1 AVIARRYTIQR
12 KLGNG
17 SFGSVYL
24 VNDKKAKQGEELKVL
39 KEISVGNLKPNET
52 VEANL
57 EAQLLSK
64 LDHPAIVKFY
74 ASFVERDSFCIIT
87 EYCEGG
93 DLDCKIQE
101 YRDSG
106 KTFTQSQVID
116 WFIQLL
122 LGVNYMHER
131 RILHRDLKAKN
142 IFLKDNLLK
151 IGDFG
156 VSCLLMGSCDLATTF
171 TGTPYYMSPE
181 VLKHQGYDTKSDI
194 WSLGCI
200 LYEMCCMNH
209 AFTGQNFL
217 SVVLKIVEGET
228 PSLPDR
234 YPSKLNAVLCSML
247 SKDPSLRPAAA
258 EILKSPY
265 IDEQLQKI
273 QYKFTNMTVKD
284 KALNCH
290 KESAPI
296 FGAVQKKV
304 HLQTLQEL
312 SEVQKMTPRERMRL
326 RKLNAAD
333 ERAKKLKQ
341 LAEEKYQENIKRMQ
355 EFRSRN
361 FQQLNVNVLHE
372 SAEQTSKHLIHSQPA
387 TMGNHVSTGQD
398 EPRGNGRSEL
408 GMSEL
413 TDHGKNS
420 KSDVKMKIPVKKD
433 FSLVVHMQIKSGL
446 ICKVVKKWQREKD
459 INLAMIAWD
468 ACGEKLAGL
477 VLAFAVPSP
486 TLVLGT
492 WGDKLLRLLQ
502 DLRLSLHV
510 AVRQLG
516 GGNEKVTAVKI
527 LVEFSCCIFCF
538 TELSVP
544 LCSFKYVLSQPFHN
558 RQKSLSVFSLCDKRC
573 TAACE
578 ESCLVL
584 STSSSCQLL
593 SFCLAYLGS
602 PLLSSACSG
611 LWEYYINA
619 TMTSMSFRQKKIKD
633 IYQSIFISLEKIV
646 VAELPCYLKQALRP
660 AERCEGVRGQK
671 QLHRPFPVLPM
682 ENVRMLYQRCSAGCQ
697 SSCQNRGGIPWVLQ
711 QQFCFLFQHNSLGI
725 ALASTTSLPKY
736 LPGTNKLNFHFIYQN
751 KGAGN
756 GSSNQPFVAW
766 FVEIGGVCEITWNYG
781 KTQIANIPEDGLQT
795 WKWKP
800 IPEDPEIAE
809 EYYKDEFESC
819 SEDSEEEENA
829 ELSWTVSKTNHQ
841 DSVMNDEPKQL
852 QDLFSKS
859 VDFSTS
865 LKVSVK
871 RKLIAERLKAALS
884 VKAATRQSGIAV

>member
-1 AVIARRYTIQR
+1 MLKFQEAAKHVTVPRFNSACSDAVVARRYTIQR

-24 VNDKKAKQGEELKVL
+24 VNDRKAKQGEELKVL

-64 LDHPAIVKFY
+64 LDHPSIVKFY

-93 DLDCKIQE
+93 DLDFKIQE
-101 YRDSG
+101 YKDSG
-106 KTFTQSQVID
+106 KMFTQTQVID

-131 RILHRDLKAKN
+131 WILHRDLKAKN
-142 IFLKDNLLK
+142 IFLKDSLLK

-181 VLKHQGYDTKSDI
+181 VLKHQGYNTKSDI

-247 SKDPSLRPAAA
+247 SKNPSLRPAAA

-265 IDEQLQKI
+265 IDEQLKKI

-284 KALNCH
+284 KALNWQ
-290 KESAPI
+290 KETAPI

-333 ERAKKLKQ
+333 EKAKKLKQ

-361 FQQLNVNVLHE
+361 FQELNVNILHHF
-372 SAEQTSKHLIHSQPA
+372 S
-387 TMGNHVSTGQD
+387 VSHIVSLALEAQAC
-398 EPRGNGRSEL
+398 SE
-408 GMSEL
+408 
-413 TDHGKNS
+413 TNNWK
-420 KSDVKMKIPVKKD
+420 
-433 FSLVVHMQIKSGL
+433 VHQ
-446 ICKVVKKWQREKD
+446 
-459 INLAMIAWD
+459 NLD
-468 ACGEKLAGL
+468 
-477 VLAFAVPSP
+477 
-486 TLVLGT
+486 
-492 WGDKLLRLLQ
+492 
-502 DLRLSLHV
+502 
-510 AVRQLG
+510 
-516 GGNEKVTAVKI
+516 
-527 LVEFSCCIFCF
+527 
-538 TELSVP
+538 
-544 LCSFKYVLSQPFHN
+544 
-558 RQKSLSVFSLCDKRC
+558 
-573 TAACE
+573 
-578 ESCLVL
+578 
-584 STSSSCQLL
+584 
-593 SFCLAYLGS
+593 CLA
-602 PLLSSACSG
+602 
-611 LWEYYINA
+611 E
-619 TMTSMSFRQKKIKD
+619 
-633 IYQSIFISLEKIV
+633 
-646 VAELPCYLKQALRP
+646 
-660 AERCEGVRGQK
+660 
-671 QLHRPFPVLPM
+671 
-682 ENVRMLYQRCSAGCQ
+682 
-697 SSCQNRGGIPWVLQ
+697 
-711 QQFCFLFQHNSLGI
+711 
-725 ALASTTSLPKY
+725 
-736 LPGTNKLNFHFIYQN
+736 
-751 KGAGN
+751 
-756 GSSNQPFVAW
+756 
-766 FVEIGGVCEITWNYG
+766 
-781 KTQIANIPEDGLQT
+781 
-795 WKWKP
+795 P

-809 EYYKDEFESC
+809 EYYEDEFESC
-819 SEDSEEEENA
+819 SEDSEEEEDA

-841 DSVMNDEPKQL
+841 VYVTFENTDSDMEAMVDYLESVLNNSSLGSRTVTGVSPGVPQGFRALNSAMAETKLKRMRESAIGKLGVEAFEAVYSCLKQARQQNASEEEIRSSL
-852 QDLFSKS
+852 EKLVSRASDCFE
-859 VDFSTS
+859 VDQLLYFEEQ
-865 LKVSVK
+865 L
-871 RKLIAERLKAALS
+871 
-884 VKAATRQSGIAV
+884 

>member
-1 AVIARRYTIQR
+1 MLKFQETAKHITVARFNSACSDAVIARRYTIQR

-93 DLDCKIQE
+93 DLDFKIQE

-106 KTFTQSQVID
+106 KVFAQSQVID

-142 IFLKDNLLK
+142 IFLKDDLLK

-296 FGAVQKKV
+296 FGAVQ
-304 HLQTLQEL
+304 
-312 SEVQKMTPRERMRL
+312 
-326 RKLNAAD
+326 
-333 ERAKKLKQ
+333 

-413 TDHGKNS
+413 TDH
-420 KSDVKMKIPVKKD
+420 
-433 FSLVVHMQIKSGL
+433 
-446 ICKVVKKWQREKD
+446 E
-459 INLAMIAWD
+459 
-468 ACGEKLAGL
+468 
-477 VLAFAVPSP
+477 
-486 TLVLGT
+486 
-492 WGDKLLRLLQ
+492 
-502 DLRLSLHV
+502 
-510 AVRQLG
+510 
-516 GGNEKVTAVKI
+516 
-527 LVEFSCCIFCF
+527 
-538 TELSVP
+538 
-544 LCSFKYVLSQPFHN
+544 
-558 RQKSLSVFSLCDKRC
+558 
-573 TAACE
+573 
-578 ESCLVL
+578 
-584 STSSSCQLL
+584 
-593 SFCLAYLGS
+593 
-602 PLLSSACSG
+602 
-611 LWEYYINA
+611 
-619 TMTSMSFRQKKIKD
+619 
-633 IYQSIFISLEKIV
+633 
-646 VAELPCYLKQALRP
+646 
-660 AERCEGVRGQK
+660 
-671 QLHRPFPVLPM
+671 
-682 ENVRMLYQRCSAGCQ
+682 
-697 SSCQNRGGIPWVLQ
+697 
-711 QQFCFLFQHNSLGI
+711 
-725 ALASTTSLPKY
+725 
-736 LPGTNKLNFHFIYQN
+736 
-751 KGAGN
+751 
-756 GSSNQPFVAW
+756 
-766 FVEIGGVCEITWNYG
+766 
-781 KTQIANIPEDGLQT
+781 
-795 WKWKP
+795 

-819 SEDSEEEENA
+819 SEDSEEEEDA
-829 ELSWTVSKTNHQ
+829 ELSWTVSKINHQ
-841 DSVMNDEPKQL
+841 DSDMEAMVEYLESVLNSSSLGSRTVTRVSPGEPQGFRALNSTMAETKLKRMRESAIGKLGVEAFEAVYSCLKQARQHNASEEELRSCLEKLVSRASDCFEVDQLLYFEEQL
-852 QDLFSKS
+852 Q
-859 VDFSTS
+859 
-865 LKVSVK
+865 
-871 RKLIAERLKAALS
+871 ALEPHL
-884 VKAATRQSGIAV
+884 QL

>member
-1 AVIARRYTIQR
+1 MLKFQETAKHVTVARFNSACSDAVIARRYTIQR

-24 VNDKKAKQGEELKVL
+24 VNDRKAKQGEELKVL

-93 DLDCKIQE
+93 DLDFKIQE

-106 KTFTQSQVID
+106 KMFTQSQVID

-131 RILHRDLKAKN
+131 WILHRDLKAKN

-181 VLKHQGYDTKSDI
+181 VLKHQGYNTKSDI

-247 SKDPSLRPAAA
+247 NKNPSLRPAAA

-284 KALNCH
+284 KALICQE
-290 KESAPI
+290 ESAPI
-296 FGAVQKKV
+296 FSAVQKKV

-312 SEVQKMTPRERMRL
+312 FEVQKMTPRERMRL

-333 ERAKKLKQ
+333 EKAKKLKQ

-361 FQQLNVNVLHE
+361 FQQLNVNVLHCF
-372 SAEQTSKHLIHSQPA
+372 S
-387 TMGNHVSTGQD
+387 VSHMVSLALEAQAC
-398 EPRGNGRSEL
+398 SETNNW
-408 GMSEL
+408 E
-413 TDHGKNS
+413 
-420 KSDVKMKIPVKKD
+420 
-433 FSLVVHMQIKSGL
+433 VHQ
-446 ICKVVKKWQREKD
+446 
-459 INLAMIAWD
+459 NL
-468 ACGEKLAGL
+468 
-477 VLAFAVPSP
+477 
-486 TLVLGT
+486 
-492 WGDKLLRLLQ
+492 
-502 DLRLSLHV
+502 
-510 AVRQLG
+510 
-516 GGNEKVTAVKI
+516 N
-527 LVEFSCCIFCF
+527 
-538 TELSVP
+538 
-544 LCSFKYVLSQPFHN
+544 
-558 RQKSLSVFSLCDKRC
+558 
-573 TAACE
+573 
-578 ESCLVL
+578 
-584 STSSSCQLL
+584 
-593 SFCLAYLGS
+593 CLA
-602 PLLSSACSG
+602 
-611 LWEYYINA
+611 E
-619 TMTSMSFRQKKIKD
+619 
-633 IYQSIFISLEKIV
+633 
-646 VAELPCYLKQALRP
+646 
-660 AERCEGVRGQK
+660 
-671 QLHRPFPVLPM
+671 
-682 ENVRMLYQRCSAGCQ
+682 
-697 SSCQNRGGIPWVLQ
+697 
-711 QQFCFLFQHNSLGI
+711 
-725 ALASTTSLPKY
+725 
-736 LPGTNKLNFHFIYQN
+736 
-751 KGAGN
+751 
-756 GSSNQPFVAW
+756 
-766 FVEIGGVCEITWNYG
+766 
-781 KTQIANIPEDGLQT
+781 
-795 WKWKP
+795 P

-809 EYYKDEFESC
+809 EFYKDEFESC
-819 SEDSEEEENA
+819 SEDSEEEEDA

-841 DSVMNDEPKQL
+841 VNVTFENPDSDMEAMVEYLESVLNSSSLGSRTVTRVSPGVPQGFRALNSTMAETKLKRMRESAIGKLGAEAFEAVYSCLKQARQQNASEEEVRSCL
-852 QDLFSKS
+852 EKLVSRASDCFE
-859 VDFSTS
+859 VDQLLYFEEQ
-865 LKVSVK
+865 L
-871 RKLIAERLKAALS
+871 
-884 VKAATRQSGIAV
+884 

>member
-1 AVIARRYTIQR
+1 MLKFQETAKHITVARFNSACSDAVIARRYTIQR

-106 KTFTQSQVID
+106 KMFTQSQVID

-296 FGAVQKKV
+296 FGAVQ
-304 HLQTLQEL
+304 
-312 SEVQKMTPRERMRL
+312 
-326 RKLNAAD
+326 
-333 ERAKKLKQ
+333 

-413 TDHGKNS
+413 TDH
-420 KSDVKMKIPVKKD
+420 
-433 FSLVVHMQIKSGL
+433 
-446 ICKVVKKWQREKD
+446 E
-459 INLAMIAWD
+459 
-468 ACGEKLAGL
+468 
-477 VLAFAVPSP
+477 
-486 TLVLGT
+486 
-492 WGDKLLRLLQ
+492 
-502 DLRLSLHV
+502 
-510 AVRQLG
+510 
-516 GGNEKVTAVKI
+516 
-527 LVEFSCCIFCF
+527 
-538 TELSVP
+538 
-544 LCSFKYVLSQPFHN
+544 
-558 RQKSLSVFSLCDKRC
+558 
-573 TAACE
+573 
-578 ESCLVL
+578 
-584 STSSSCQLL
+584 
-593 SFCLAYLGS
+593 
-602 PLLSSACSG
+602 
-611 LWEYYINA
+611 
-619 TMTSMSFRQKKIKD
+619 
-633 IYQSIFISLEKIV
+633 
-646 VAELPCYLKQALRP
+646 
-660 AERCEGVRGQK
+660 
-671 QLHRPFPVLPM
+671 
-682 ENVRMLYQRCSAGCQ
+682 
-697 SSCQNRGGIPWVLQ
+697 
-711 QQFCFLFQHNSLGI
+711 
-725 ALASTTSLPKY
+725 
-736 LPGTNKLNFHFIYQN
+736 
-751 KGAGN
+751 
-756 GSSNQPFVAW
+756 
-766 FVEIGGVCEITWNYG
+766 
-781 KTQIANIPEDGLQT
+781 
-795 WKWKP
+795 

-819 SEDSEEEENA
+819 SEDSEEEEDA
-829 ELSWTVSKTNHQ
+829 ELSWTVSKINHQ
-841 DSVMNDEPKQL
+841 DSDMEAMVEYLESVLNSSSLGSRTVTRVSPGEPQGFRALNSTMAETKLKRMRESAIGKLGVEAFEAVYSCLKQARQQNASEEELRSCLEKLVSRASDCFEVDQLLYFEEQLRALEPHL
-852 QDLFSKS
+852 QL
-859 VDFSTS
+859 
-865 LKVSVK
+865 
-871 RKLIAERLKAALS
+871 
-884 VKAATRQSGIAV
+884 

>member
-1 AVIARRYTIQR
+1 MLKFQETAKHVTVARFNSACSDAVIARRYTIQR
-12 KLGNG
+12 NLGNG

-24 VNDKKAKQGEELKVL
+24 VNDRKAKQGEELKVL

-57 EAQLLSK
+57 EAKLLSK

-93 DLDCKIQE
+93 DLDFKIQE
-101 YRDSG
+101 FKDSG
-106 KTFTQSQVID
+106 KMFTQNQVID

-181 VLKHQGYDTKSDI
+181 VLKHQGYNTKSDI

-217 SVVLKIVEGET
+217 SVMLKIVEGET

-247 SKDPSLRPAAA
+247 NKNPSLRPAAA

-265 IDEQLQKI
+265 VDEQLKKI
-273 QYKFTNMTVKD
+273 QYEFTNMTVKD
-284 KALNCH
+284 KALKWQ
-290 KESAPI
+290 KETAAI

-333 ERAKKLKQ
+333 EKAKKLKQ

-361 FQQLNVNVLHE
+361 FQQLNVNILHHF
-372 SAEQTSKHLIHSQPA
+372 S
-387 TMGNHVSTGQD
+387 VSHMVSLALEAQAC
-398 EPRGNGRSEL
+398 SETNNW
-408 GMSEL
+408 EVH
-413 TDHGKNS
+413 HGL
-420 KSDVKMKIPVKKD
+420 D
-433 FSLVVHMQIKSGL
+433 
-446 ICKVVKKWQREKD
+446 
-459 INLAMIAWD
+459 
-468 ACGEKLAGL
+468 
-477 VLAFAVPSP
+477 
-486 TLVLGT
+486 
-492 WGDKLLRLLQ
+492 
-502 DLRLSLHV
+502 
-510 AVRQLG
+510 
-516 GGNEKVTAVKI
+516 
-527 LVEFSCCIFCF
+527 
-538 TELSVP
+538 
-544 LCSFKYVLSQPFHN
+544 
-558 RQKSLSVFSLCDKRC
+558 
-573 TAACE
+573 
-578 ESCLVL
+578 
-584 STSSSCQLL
+584 
-593 SFCLAYLGS
+593 CLA
-602 PLLSSACSG
+602 
-611 LWEYYINA
+611 E
-619 TMTSMSFRQKKIKD
+619 
-633 IYQSIFISLEKIV
+633 
-646 VAELPCYLKQALRP
+646 
-660 AERCEGVRGQK
+660 
-671 QLHRPFPVLPM
+671 
-682 ENVRMLYQRCSAGCQ
+682 
-697 SSCQNRGGIPWVLQ
+697 
-711 QQFCFLFQHNSLGI
+711 
-725 ALASTTSLPKY
+725 
-736 LPGTNKLNFHFIYQN
+736 
-751 KGAGN
+751 
-756 GSSNQPFVAW
+756 
-766 FVEIGGVCEITWNYG
+766 
-781 KTQIANIPEDGLQT
+781 
-795 WKWKP
+795 P

-819 SEDSEEEENA
+819 SEDSEEEEDA

-841 DSVMNDEPKQL
+841 VHVTFENTDSDMEAMVKYLESVLNSSSLGSRTVTGVSPGVPQGFRALNSTMAETKLKRMRESAIGKLGVEAFEAMYSCLKQARQQNASEEEIRRGL
-852 QDLFSKS
+852 EKLVSRASDCFE
-859 VDFSTS
+859 VDQLLYFEEQ
-865 LKVSVK
+865 L
-871 RKLIAERLKAALS
+871 
-884 VKAATRQSGIAV
+884 